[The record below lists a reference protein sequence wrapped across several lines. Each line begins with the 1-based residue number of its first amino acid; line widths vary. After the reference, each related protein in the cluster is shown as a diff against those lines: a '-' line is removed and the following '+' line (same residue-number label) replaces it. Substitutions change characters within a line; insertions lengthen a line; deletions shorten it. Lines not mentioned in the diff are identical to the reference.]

1 MGNATLQIKTKSGR
15 SAISRANENL
25 RASPRF
31 ENPKIVVVANNVS
44 TTNFSQTQKL
54 RLRNDVEISKK
65 INSINSSI
73 RTYEKRILTETNP
86 QKILKMELKISSYK
100 SEIATLKNQKSD
112 VETRG
117 RKKEKNFVELIMS
130 LPGIKPQGE
139 IVQKFI
145 EAQKNYLNKF
155 FGKAELVVNA
165 VHLDQHSIHSHAIL
179 KIPSSVTW
187 SEYLFRRLKVTP
199 ENTKKA
205 RTDAL
210 RQAYATMA
218 NGFQNYMAEQ
228 LQMRFDPLRHGIKYT
243 GLKKYKLANPLEAL
257 KSTNEPKSVEIPVL
271 EEKEIL
277 EPSSDLKQTAAQG
290 RSDIADFLEE
300 HQKSI
305 SSPPELAEFL
315 AINNPKKDPLFPS

>member
-1 MGNATLQIKTKSGR
+1 MGNATLQIQNKSGR

-25 RASPRF
+25 RQGLKFSD
-31 ENPKIVVVANNVS
+31 PKIVVVANNVS
-44 TTNFSQTQKL
+44 TTNFSQPQKL
-54 RLRNDVEISKK
+54 RLENDVEISKK

-73 RTYEKRILTETNP
+73 RTYEKRILAETNP
-86 QKILKMELKISSYK
+86 QKILKMQLKISSYK
-100 SEIATLKNQKSD
+100 SEIAALKNQKSD

-155 FGKAELVVNA
+155 FGKAELVVNT

-179 KIPSSVTW
+179 KIPPSVTW
-187 SEYLFRRLKVTP
+187 SEYLFKRLKVNP

-210 RQAYATMA
+210 RQAYGTLA
-218 NGFQNYMAEQ
+218 NGFQNFMGEQ
-228 LQMRFDPLRHGIKYT
+228 LNVRFDPLQNGIKYT
-243 GLKKYKLANPLEAL
+243 GLKKYKLENPLEAL
-257 KSTNEPKSVEIPVL
+257 KSSNETKSAEIPVL

-277 EPSSDLKQTAAQG
+277 EPSSDVKQLADQG
-290 RSDIADFLEE
+290 RDLIA
-300 HQKSI
+300 
-305 SSPPELAEFL
+305 ELL
-315 AINNPKKDPLFPS
+315 KNNRESERTLK

>member
-1 MGNATLQIKTKSGR
+1 MGNATLQIQNKSGR

-25 RASPRF
+25 RQGLKFSD
-31 ENPKIVVVANNVS
+31 PKIVVVANNVS
-44 TTNFSQTQKL
+44 TTNFSQPQKL
-54 RLRNDVEISKK
+54 RLENDVEISKK

-73 RTYEKRILTETNP
+73 RTYEKRILAETNP
-86 QKILKMELKISSYK
+86 QKILKMQLKISSYK
-100 SEIATLKNQKSD
+100 SEIAALKNQKSGA
-112 VETRG
+112 ETRG

-179 KIPSSVTW
+179 KIPPSVTW
-187 SEYLFRRLKVTP
+187 SEYLFKRLKVNP

-210 RQAYATMA
+210 RQAYGTLA
-218 NGFQNYMAEQ
+218 NGFQNFMGEQ
-228 LQMRFDPLRHGIKYT
+228 LNVRFDPLQNGIKYT
-243 GLKKYKLANPLEAL
+243 GLKKYKLESPLEAQISTKEPEEVSSIEKQEIELL
-257 KSTNEPKSVEIPVL
+257 K
-271 EEKEIL
+271 
-277 EPSSDLKQTAAQG
+277 PSSA
-290 RSDIADFLEE
+290 IADFLLQNKKELVVE
-300 HQKSI
+300 KQSTKDFQSAFKELLKKSNTD
-305 SSPPELAEFL
+305 L
-315 AINNPKKDPLFPS
+315 KT

>member
-1 MGNATLQIKTKSGR
+1 MGNATLQIQNKSGR

-25 RASPRF
+25 RQGLKFSD
-31 ENPKIVVVANNVS
+31 PKIVVVANNVS
-44 TTNFSQTQKL
+44 TTNFSQPQKL
-54 RLRNDVEISKK
+54 RLENDVEISKK

-73 RTYEKRILTETNP
+73 RTYEKRILAETNP
-86 QKILKMELKISSYK
+86 QKILKMQLKISSYK
-100 SEIATLKNQKSD
+100 SEIAALKNQKSD

-179 KIPSSVTW
+179 KIPPSVTW
-187 SEYLFRRLKVTP
+187 SEYLFKRLKVNP

-210 RQAYATMA
+210 RQAYGTLA
-218 NGFQNYMAEQ
+218 NGFQNFMGEQ
-228 LQMRFDPLRHGIKYT
+228 LNVRFDPLQNGIKYT
-243 GLKKYKLANPLEAL
+243 GLKKYKLENPLEAL
-257 KSTNEPKSVEIPVL
+257 KSSNETKSAEIPVL

-277 EPSSDLKQTAAQG
+277 EPSSDVKQLADQG
-290 RSDIADFLEE
+290 RDLI
-300 HQKSI
+300 
-305 SSPPELAEFL
+305 AEFL
-315 AINNPKKDPLFPS
+315 KNNRESERTLK

>member
-1 MGNATLQIKTKSGR
+1 MKIADYEQQILDLQ
-15 SAISRANENL
+15 
-25 RASPRF
+25 
-31 ENPKIVVVANNVS
+31 
-44 TTNFSQTQKL
+44 
-54 RLRNDVEISKK
+54 
-65 INSINSSI
+65 
-73 RTYEKRILTETNP
+73 
-86 QKILKMELKISSYK
+86 
-100 SEIATLKNQKSD
+100 NQKSD

-130 LPGIKPQGE
+130 LPGIKPQG
-139 IVQKFI
+139 KLS
-145 EAQKNYLNKF
+145 KNLSRHKKIISINF

-228 LQMRFDPLRHGIKYT
+228 LQMRFVPLRHGIKYT
-243 GLKKYKLANPLEAL
+243 GLKNT
-257 KSTNEPKSVEIPVL
+257 S
-271 EEKEIL
+271 
-277 EPSSDLKQTAAQG
+277 
-290 RSDIADFLEE
+290 
-300 HQKSI
+300 
-305 SSPPELAEFL
+305 
-315 AINNPKKDPLFPS
+315 

>member
-1 MGNATLQIKTKSGR
+1 MGNATLQIQNKSGR
-15 SAISRANENL
+15 SAVSRANENL
-25 RASPRF
+25 RQGLKFSD
-31 ENPKIVVVANNVS
+31 PKIVVVANNVA
-44 TTNFSQTQKL
+44 TTIFAKPVKVRAQ
-54 RLRNDVEISKK
+54 NDVKIATK
-65 INSINSSI
+65 INALNSSI
-73 RTYEKRILTETNP
+73 RTYEKRVLKETDP
-86 QKILKMELKISSYK
+86 KKILKMQQKISSYK
-100 SEIATLKNQKSD
+100 TEILELKNQKSG

-117 RKKEKNFVELIMS
+117 RKKEKNFLELIMS
-130 LPGIKPQGE
+130 LPGIKPEGE
-139 IVQKFI
+139 IVQRFI

-187 SEYLFRRLKVTP
+187 SEYLFKRLKVAP

-218 NGFQNYMAEQ
+218 NGFQNFMAEQ
-228 LQMRFDPLRHGIKYT
+228 LKMRFDPLQRGIKYT
-243 GLKKYKLANPLEAL
+243 GLKKYKLENPLEAQ

-277 EPSSDLKQTAAQG
+277 EPASDIKQAAAQG

-305 SSPPELAEFL
+305 SSPPKLAEFL

>member
-1 MGNATLQIKTKSGR
+1 MGNATLQIQNKSGR

-25 RASPRF
+25 RQGLKFSD
-31 ENPKIVVVANNVS
+31 PKIVVVANNVS
-44 TTNFSQTQKL
+44 TTNFSQPQKL
-54 RLRNDVEISKK
+54 RLENDVEISKK

-73 RTYEKRILTETNP
+73 RTYEKRILAETNP
-86 QKILKMELKISSYK
+86 QKILKMQLKISSYK
-100 SEIATLKNQKSD
+100 SEIAALKNQKSD

-199 ENTKKA
+199 ENTNKA

-243 GLKKYKLANPLEAL
+243 GLKKYKLENPLGGQILTKGAL
-257 KSTNEPKSVEIPVL
+257 DVSDIEK
-271 EEKEIL
+271 EEKEVL
-277 EPSSDLKQTAAQG
+277 EPSSA
-290 RSDIADFLEE
+290 IADFLLQNKQEPVVE
-300 HQKSI
+300 KEKV
-305 SSPPELAEFL
+305 SSTTQDFQTALKELQDSL
-315 AINNPKKDPLFPS
+315 SSSTDLKI

>member
-1 MGNATLQIKTKSGR
+1 MGNATLQIQNKSGR

-25 RASPRF
+25 RQGLKFSD
-31 ENPKIVVVANNVS
+31 PKIVVVANNVS
-44 TTNFSQTQKL
+44 TTNFSQPQKL
-54 RLRNDVEISKK
+54 RLENDVEISKK

-73 RTYEKRILTETNP
+73 RTYEKRILAETNP
-86 QKILKMELKISSYK
+86 QKILKMQLKISSYK
-100 SEIATLKNQKSD
+100 SEIAALKNQKSD

-179 KIPSSVTW
+179 KIPPSVTW
-187 SEYLFRRLKVTP
+187 SEYLFKRLKVNP

-210 RQAYATMA
+210 RQAYGTLA
-218 NGFQNYMAEQ
+218 NGFQNFMGEQ
-228 LQMRFDPLRHGIKYT
+228 LNVRFDPLQNGIKYT
-243 GLKKYKLANPLEAL
+243 GLKKYKLENPLEAL
-257 KSTNEPKSVEIPVL
+257 KSSNETKSAEIPVL

-277 EPSSDLKQTAAQG
+277 EPSSDVKQLAAQG
-290 RSDIADFLEE
+290 RDLIA
-300 HQKSI
+300 
-305 SSPPELAEFL
+305 ELL
-315 AINNPKKDPLFPS
+315 KNNRESERTLK

>member
-1 MGNATLQIKTKSGR
+1 MGNATLQIQNKSGR

-25 RASPRF
+25 RQGLKFSD
-31 ENPKIVVVANNVS
+31 PKIVVVANNVS
-44 TTNFSQTQKL
+44 TTNFSQPQKL
-54 RLRNDVEISKK
+54 RLENDVEISKK

-73 RTYEKRILTETNP
+73 RTYEKRILAETNP
-86 QKILKMELKISSYK
+86 QKILKMQLKISSYK
-100 SEIATLKNQKSD
+100 SEIAALKNQKSD

-155 FGKAELVVNA
+155 FGKVELVVNA

-179 KIPSSVTW
+179 KIPPSVTW
-187 SEYLFRRLKVTP
+187 SEYLFKRLKVNP

-210 RQAYATMA
+210 RQAYGTLA
-218 NGFQNYMAEQ
+218 NGFQNFMGEQ
-228 LQMRFDPLRHGIKYT
+228 LNVRFDPLQNGIKYT
-243 GLKKYKLANPLEAL
+243 GLKNT
-257 KSTNEPKSVEIPVL
+257 S
-271 EEKEIL
+271 
-277 EPSSDLKQTAAQG
+277 
-290 RSDIADFLEE
+290 
-300 HQKSI
+300 
-305 SSPPELAEFL
+305 
-315 AINNPKKDPLFPS
+315 

>member
-1 MGNATLQIKTKSGR
+1 MGNATLQIQNKSGR

-25 RASPRF
+25 RQGLKFSD
-31 ENPKIVVVANNVS
+31 PKIVVVANNVS
-44 TTNFSQTQKL
+44 TTNFSQPQKL
-54 RLRNDVEISKK
+54 RLENDVEISKK

-73 RTYEKRILTETNP
+73 RTYEKRILAETNP
-86 QKILKMELKISSYK
+86 QKILKMQLKISSYK
-100 SEIATLKNQKSD
+100 SEIAALKNQKSGA
-112 VETRG
+112 ETRG

-179 KIPSSVTW
+179 KIPPSVTW
-187 SEYLFRRLKVTP
+187 SEYLFKRLKVNP

-210 RQAYATMA
+210 RQAYGTLA
-218 NGFQNYMAEQ
+218 NGFQNFMGEQ
-228 LQMRFDPLRHGIKYT
+228 LNVRFDPLQNGIKYT
-243 GLKKYKLANPLEAL
+243 GLKKYKLENPLEAL
-257 KSTNEPKSVEIPVL
+257 KSSNETKSAEIPVL

-277 EPSSDLKQTAAQG
+277 EPSSDVKQLAEQG
-290 RSDIADFLEE
+290 RDLIA
-300 HQKSI
+300 
-305 SSPPELAEFL
+305 ELL
-315 AINNPKKDPLFPS
+315 KNNRESERTLK

>member
-1 MGNATLQIKTKSGR
+1 MGNATLQIQNKSGR

-25 RASPRF
+25 RQGLKFSD
-31 ENPKIVVVANNVS
+31 PKIVVVANNVS
-44 TTNFSQTQKL
+44 TTNFSQPQKL
-54 RLRNDVEISKK
+54 RLENDVEISKK

-73 RTYEKRILTETNP
+73 RTYKKRILAETNP
-86 QKILKMELKISSYK
+86 QKILKMQLKISSYK
-100 SEIATLKNQKSD
+100 SEIAALKNQKSD

-179 KIPSSVTW
+179 KIPPSVTW
-187 SEYLFRRLKVTP
+187 SEYLFKRLKVNP

-210 RQAYATMA
+210 RQAYGTLA
-218 NGFQNYMAEQ
+218 NGFQNFMGEQ
-228 LQMRFDPLRHGIKYT
+228 LNVRFDPLQNGIKYT
-243 GLKKYKLANPLEAL
+243 GLKKYKLENPLEAL
-257 KSTNEPKSVEIPVL
+257 KSSNETKSAEIPVL

-277 EPSSDLKQTAAQG
+277 EPSSDVKQLAAQG
-290 RSDIADFLEE
+290 RDLIA
-300 HQKSI
+300 
-305 SSPPELAEFL
+305 ELL
-315 AINNPKKDPLFPS
+315 KNNRESERTLK

>member
-1 MGNATLQIKTKSGR
+1 MGNATLQIQNKSGR

-25 RASPRF
+25 RQGLKFSD
-31 ENPKIVVVANNVS
+31 PKIVVVANNVS
-44 TTNFSQTQKL
+44 TTNFSQPQKL
-54 RLRNDVEISKK
+54 RLENDVEISKK

-73 RTYEKRILTETNP
+73 RTYEKRILAETNP
-86 QKILKMELKISSYK
+86 QKILKMQLKISSYK
-100 SEIATLKNQKSD
+100 SEIAALKNQKSGA
-112 VETRG
+112 ETRG

-179 KIPSSVTW
+179 KIPPSVTW
-187 SEYLFRRLKVTP
+187 SEYLFKRLKVNP

-210 RQAYATMA
+210 RQAYGTLA
-218 NGFQNYMAEQ
+218 NGFQNFMGEQ
-228 LQMRFDPLRHGIKYT
+228 LNVRFDPLQNGIKYT
-243 GLKKYKLANPLEAL
+243 GLKKYKLENPLEAL
-257 KSTNEPKSVEIPVL
+257 KSSNETKSAEIPVL

-277 EPSSDLKQTAAQG
+277 EPSSDVKQLADQG
-290 RSDIADFLEE
+290 RDLIA
-300 HQKSI
+300 
-305 SSPPELAEFL
+305 ELL
-315 AINNPKKDPLFPS
+315 KNNRESERTLK

>member
-1 MGNATLQIKTKSGR
+1 MGNATLQIQNKSGR

-25 RASPRF
+25 RQGLKFSD
-31 ENPKIVVVANNVS
+31 PKIVVVANNVS
-44 TTNFSQTQKL
+44 TTNFSQPQKL
-54 RLRNDVEISKK
+54 RLENDVEISKK
-65 INSINSSI
+65 INSINLSI
-73 RTYEKRILTETNP
+73 RTYEKRILAETNP
-86 QKILKMELKISSYK
+86 QKILKMQLKISSYK
-100 SEIATLKNQKSD
+100 SEIAALKNQKSGA
-112 VETRG
+112 ETRG

-179 KIPSSVTW
+179 KIPPSVTW
-187 SEYLFRRLKVTP
+187 SEYLFKRLKVNP

-210 RQAYATMA
+210 RQAYGTLA
-218 NGFQNYMAEQ
+218 NGFQNFMGEQ
-228 LQMRFDPLRHGIKYT
+228 LNVRFDPLQNGIKYT
-243 GLKKYKLANPLEAL
+243 GLKKYKLENPLEAL
-257 KSTNEPKSVEIPVL
+257 KSSNETKSAEIPVL

-277 EPSSDLKQTAAQG
+277 EPSSDVKQLADQG
-290 RSDIADFLEE
+290 RDLIA
-300 HQKSI
+300 
-305 SSPPELAEFL
+305 ELL
-315 AINNPKKDPLFPS
+315 KNNRESERTLK

>member
-1 MGNATLQIKTKSGR
+1 MGNATLQIQNKSGR

-25 RASPRF
+25 RQGLKFSD
-31 ENPKIVVVANNVS
+31 PKIVVVANNVS
-44 TTNFSQTQKL
+44 TTNFSQPQKL
-54 RLRNDVEISKK
+54 RLENDVEISKK

-73 RTYEKRILTETNP
+73 RTYEKRILAETNP
-86 QKILKMELKISSYK
+86 QKILKMQLKISSYK
-100 SEIATLKNQKSD
+100 SEIAALKNQKSD

-179 KIPSSVTW
+179 KIPPSVTW
-187 SEYLFRRLKVTP
+187 SEYLFKRLKVNP

-210 RQAYATMA
+210 RQAYGTLA
-218 NGFQNYMAEQ
+218 NGFQNFMGEQ
-228 LQMRFDPLRHGIKYT
+228 LNVRFDPLQNGIKYT
-243 GLKKYKLANPLEAL
+243 GLKKYKLENPLEAL
-257 KSTNEPKSVEIPVL
+257 KSSNETKSAEIPVL

-277 EPSSDLKQTAAQG
+277 EPSSDVKQLAEQG
-290 RSDIADFLEE
+290 RDLIA
-300 HQKSI
+300 
-305 SSPPELAEFL
+305 ELL
-315 AINNPKKDPLFPS
+315 KNNRESERTLK